1 MKTTRILTLVTV
13 FVLLFSVSS
22 AVSEK
27 VYSPVPGVSTKSS
40 VPVMV
45 AEYQKEL
52 KPSLPAPD
60 LKGSMLF

>member
-27 VYSPVPGVSTKSS
+27 AYSPALGMT
-40 VPVMV
+40 MDDFI
-45 AEYQKEL
+45 L
-52 KPSLPAPD
+52 KYNAAGASCVKKAD
-60 LKGSMLF
+60 